1 MIPVIALMAYKAG
14 GVANLDWLVTFFL
27 ATTVFTASAGPV
39 QTLFA
44 YRLAA
49 PSVRREKRW
58 FWLYLLVS
66 VLAYTEFKNVVAR
79 LAQLK
84 GSAASGAGSS
94 RPATSPPSRSPGT
107 RHERGPGGAAVAD
120 GAGVAGRQGGPAALL
135 AAGTADDRAAAEVTH
150 QLVGTLGSYRRTEG
164 AAAAVRL
171 DDLLRAG
178 EAHPAGEHEDALIA
192 VMERT
197 VSR

>member
-1 MIPVIALMAYKAG
+1 M
-14 GVANLDWLVTFFL
+14 
-27 ATTVFTASAGPV
+27 

-84 GSAASGAGSS
+84 ELSG
-94 RPATSPPSRSPGT
+94 
-107 RHERGPGGAAVAD
+107 ERRWIVTPRDV
-120 GAGVAGRQGGPAALL
+120 
-135 AAGTADDRAAAEVTH
+135 AAEPVA
-150 QLVGTLGSYRRTEG
+150 R
-164 AAAAVRL
+164 
-171 DDLLRAG
+171 D
-178 EAHPAGEHEDALIA
+178 PA
-192 VMERT
+192 
-197 VSR
+197 

>member
-1 MIPVIALMAYKAG
+1 MLTEDIDSGIRALYDGREIVSDPALLSYELAPTSVRALWRQRLRWSQGWFQVSRKHLREGLANPRLSRRQKFGLVMLLGWRELYPWISLQMIPVIALMAYKAG

-66 VLAYTEFKNVVAR
+66 VIAYTEFKNVVAR

-84 GSAASGAGSS
+84 ELSG
-94 RPATSPPSRSPGT
+94 
-107 RHERGPGGAAVAD
+107 ERRWIVTPRDV
-120 GAGVAGRQGGPAALL
+120 
-135 AAGTADDRAAAEVTH
+135 AAEPVA
-150 QLVGTLGSYRRTEG
+150 R
-164 AAAAVRL
+164 
-171 DDLLRAG
+171 D
-178 EAHPAGEHEDALIA
+178 PA
-192 VMERT
+192 
-197 VSR
+197 